1 MHSRDC
7 NKLGRWTEKNH
18 SEVVTSEVGGD
29 WILNGLECLAEG
41 LVHHEEEG
49 TVESPGRE
57 L

>member
-29 WILNGLECLAEG
+29 WIVDGLECLAEG
-41 LVHHEEEG
+41 LVHHEKEG
-49 TVESPGRE
+49 TVS
-57 L
+57 